1 MNKLQSV
8 IQTYLS
14 KDENEL
20 EYYMTGI
27 PSWIMQSFETRVFR
41 QLDLA
46 EKTRFIKSVLLT
58 PNGKSALL
66 SAIQYDTSILNLVA
80 DQNINLT
87 VFAADRDLDVIEQL
101 KTANNPGK
109 WDNLDSFP
117 VNDTNCTL
125 GIILN

>member
-8 IQTYLS
+8 IQTGLS

-46 EKTRFIKSVLLT
+46 GKTQFIKSLLLT

-66 SAIQYDTSILNLVA
+66 SAIQYNTSILNLVA
-80 DQNINLT
+80 GQKINLT
-87 VFAADRDLDVIEQL
+87 VFAAERDLDVIEQL

-109 WDNLDSFP
+109 
-117 VNDTNCTL
+117 
-125 GIILN
+125 